1 MIKLLGIV
9 LLLAVIVIPFT
20 GNAFAHTVDVAGD
33 YKIEIGWT
41 EEPPVAGIDNA
52 IEVTIT
58 TATDADKEEAEQ
70 MRAMMNMGSGSGMNM
85 NSASDSDRYDELLGD
100 ILSQF
105 DMDSLNSNQ
114 ALSKISKVISNE
126 NITDEFG
133 KEIKNLIADSNSGII
148 TSEDAMYKIL
158 DMVGISQSTTM
169 DMSDHDQMDMNDH
182 EHKTGPPGGIGGVN
196 SLQISVLLDG
206 VTKTLDLKETE
217 FEGVYNAKFFP
228 QSSGYPVAHIFGTI
242 LNTDVDL
249 TMHPEEVE
257 ELSSMPPLKQMNHGI
272 FPSDV
277 QCKEG
282 LELFM
287 RLFDESA
294 ICVSSQ
300 NGQRLLELGVVDYF

>member
-9 LLLAVIVIPFT
+9 LLLAVIVIPLT

-33 YKIEIGWT
+33 YKIEIGWI

-58 TATDADKEEAEQ
+58 KATDADKKEAEQ
-70 MRAMMNMGSGSGMNM
+70 MRAQMNMGSGMSM
-85 NSASDSDRYDELLGD
+85 NSASDSDRYDKLLGD

-105 DMDSLNSNQ
+105 DNGSLNSNQ
-114 ALSKISKVISNE
+114 ALGQISKAISNE

-158 DMVGISQSTTM
+158 DMVGISQSATM
-169 DMSDHDQMDMNDH
+169 DMSDHEQMDMNDH
-182 EHKTGPPGGIGGVN
+182 DHKAGPPGGIGGVN
-196 SLQISVLLDG
+196 SLQLSVLLDG

-228 QSSGYPVAHIFGTI
+228 KSSGYPVVHIFGTI
-242 LNTDVDL
+242 FNTDVDL

-257 ELSSMPPLKQMNHGI
+257 ELSSLPPLKQMNRGI
-272 FPSDV
+272 YPSDV
-277 QCKEG
+277 QCKDG

-300 NGQRLLELGVVDYF
+300 NGQKLLELGVVDYF